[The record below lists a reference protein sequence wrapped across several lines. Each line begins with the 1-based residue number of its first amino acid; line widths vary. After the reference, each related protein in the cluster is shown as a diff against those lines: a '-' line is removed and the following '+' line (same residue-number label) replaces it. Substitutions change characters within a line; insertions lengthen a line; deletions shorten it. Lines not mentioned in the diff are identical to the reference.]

1 MILHHFLL
9 GVLRELDAPGHFEQQ
24 LYFYGVGGPIVD
36 YNVIY
41 IDDEVAVEYD
51 CSDHGSI
58 LGSDGYKLF
67 QKVPSV
73 S

>member
-1 MILHHFLL
+1 M
-9 GVLRELDAPGHFEQQ
+9 
-24 LYFYGVGGPIVD
+24 YFYGVGGPIVD